1 MALWGP
7 SYSFLFQI
15 LWPPCG
21 NALAIAVF
29 IFRLVAVP
37 RAGLEEEESFIVR
50 EFTFMFP
57 SLPISN
63 RQNKQ

>member
-1 MALWGP
+1 MAHWGP

-29 IFRLVAVP
+29 IFRLGAVP
-37 RAGLEEEESFIVR
+37 LAGLGWRKSPFFAR

-57 SLPISN
+57 AFPL
-63 RQNKQ
+63 K

>member
-1 MALWGP
+1 MAHWGP

-29 IFRLVAVP
+29 IFRLGAVP
-37 RAGLEEEESFIVR
+37 LAGLVEESFFAR

-57 SLPISN
+57 SFPL
-63 RQNKQ
+63 